1 MAAIPWKII
10 ETLFKEVN
18 QLTLLKSTAK
28 IPWYKNYL
36 LFESNLLKPKLNINY
51 QSMMFQWQRPH

>member
-18 QLTLLKSTAK
+18 QLILPKSTAK
-28 IPWYKNYL
+28 IPWYINYL
-36 LFESNLLKPKLNINY
+36 WFESYLLKPELKINY
-51 QSMMFQWQRPH
+51 QSMMFQ